1 MKMLPNTARRRRAR
15 AIFRRSRGV
24 PRAPARVY
32 RLVQAEPTRS
42 AIGQRLLQVA
52 RQEVP
57 GDEDRQRILE
67 GVLAALR
74 LLTSGAA

>member
-1 MKMLPNTARRRRAR
+1 MLPNTARHRRAR

-24 PRAPARVY
+24 PRAPARVH
-32 RLVQAEPTRS
+32 RLVQSEPTRS
-42 AIGQRLLQVA
+42 PVGQRLLQVA
-52 RQEVP
+52 RQEIP

-74 LLTSGAA
+74 LLTNGAA